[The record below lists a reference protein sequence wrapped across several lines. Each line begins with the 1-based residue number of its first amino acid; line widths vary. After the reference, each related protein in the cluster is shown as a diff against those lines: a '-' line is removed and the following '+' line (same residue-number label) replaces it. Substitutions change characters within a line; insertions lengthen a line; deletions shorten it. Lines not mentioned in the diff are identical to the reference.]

1 MTYTTL
7 VDNIQTKGAFRL
19 SSQLRDLARENVL
32 ARLADQETVVVASQ
46 LIGAI
51 DAKIVELQGLLP
63 SLAER
68 AKSLETTITDLK
80 LQIIDL
86 TTLRTRCEMSND
98 DRGAIRVQ
106 EKITPVERQLMT
118 HKAEL
123 RTLTNH
129 RLDIEQKTGNLE
141 AARREVAPLAQ
152 HG

>member
-68 AKSLETTITDLK
+68 AKSLETTVTDLK

-86 TTLRTRCEMSND
+86 TTQRTRCEMSND

-106 EKITPVERQLMT
+106 EKITPVKRQLMT
-118 HKAEL
+118 HEAEL

>member
-68 AKSLETTITDLK
+68 EVAPQAAIKELK
-80 LQIIDL
+80 EQVIDL
-86 TTLRTRCEMSND
+86 TAQRARCELDND
-98 DRGAIRVQ
+98 NRGAIRAG
-106 EKITPVERQLMT
+106 EAIGRIERLIAEEQ
-118 HKAEL
+118 AEL
-123 RTLTNH
+123 TTCHNR
-129 RLDIEQKTGNLE
+129 RADIAAKLQNLE
-141 AARREVAPLAQ
+141 AARRELAPLAQ

>member
-68 AKSLETTITDLK
+68 AKSLETTVTDLK
-80 LQIIDL
+80 LQLIDL
-86 TTLRTRCEMSND
+86 TTQRTRCEMSND
-98 DRGAIRVQ
+98 AGGAIRAQ
-106 EKITPVERQLMT
+106 EKITPVERQRMT
-118 HKAEL
+118 YEAEL
-123 RTLTNH
+123 RTIINR
-129 RLDIEQKTGNLE
+129 RLDIEQKTGNLST
-141 AARREVAPLAQ
+141 ALREVAPLA

>member
-32 ARLADQETVVVASQ
+32 SRLADQETVVVASQ

-68 AKSLETTITDLK
+68 AKSLETTVTDLK

-86 TTLRTRCEMSND
+86 TTQRTRCEMSND
-98 DRGAIRVQ
+98 DRGAIRAQ
-106 EKITPVERQLMT
+106 EKITPVKRQLMT
-118 HKAEL
+118 YEAEL
-123 RTLTNH
+123 RTLTNS

-141 AARREVAPLAQ
+141 AARRELAPLAQ

>member
-68 AKSLETTITDLK
+68 AKSLETTVTDLK

-86 TTLRTRCEMSND
+86 TTQRTRCEMSND

-106 EKITPVERQLMT
+106 EKITPVKRQLMT
-118 HKAEL
+118 HEAEL

-129 RLDIEQKTGNLE
+129 RLDIEKKTGNLE